1 MTRKKAT
8 MIIEGNELAV
18 ERLIHQLSK
27 LNQEANRQP
36 ELTTSLQTEALP
48 ANDYDASFDQPNQD

>member
-8 MIIEGNELAV
+8 MIIEGNQHEV
-18 ERLIHQLSK
+18 ERVIHQLAK

-48 ANDYDASFDQPNQD
+48 ANQYDPNFEQPNQD